1 METIGILAF
10 ILVLCNLGLPGKVKS
25 LKADIKMLKHKI
37 KGGTKVSEILKEI
50 EGKRCR
56 LTLENSFSGPIE
68 CDVISVDDEWM
79 KIIHYEK
86 KANAT
91 TKIIKIEQIAEI
103 SLL

>member
-25 LKADIKMLKHKI
+25 LKADIKTLKHRI
-37 KGGTKVSEILKEI
+37 KEDTIMSEILKEL

-68 CDVISVDDEWM
+68 CDVMSVDDEWM

-86 KANAT
+86 KDKT
-91 TKIIKIEQIAEI
+91 ITKIIKIEQICEV
-103 SLL
+103 SLV